1 VAAALAVGRHWA
13 FDSWLGVSAVA
24 LAPWS
29 VLPAGVAVLGLLA
42 LSGWRAAVPATVLVA
57 LAGWPL
63 IVTAVPGSQSA
74 SAPIVTVMSANTLHG
89 QADPNALV
97 ATVTARGVDVLALQ
111 ELTAGS
117 IDALSAA
124 GLDRVL
130 PYRSIAVQPGGT
142 DVGLWSRYP
151 LTDPHMPTGFTVN
164 PVQARITVGGH
175 QVSVIAFHSQAPVS
189 ERTTQA
195 WQSDLRRLADI
206 MRTAGA
212 STVVAGDFNATRD
225 HLQFRDLLAAGYT
238 DSGSDAGAGL
248 LRTYPADRFWGP
260 LVGIDHVLVGA
271 DLVGVE
277 VGTVAQPGSDHRAV
291 VAAVAPRDT
300 ESAAGQPVLS
310 GGWSGAPSLGPPA
323 ASPPS

>member
-1 VAAALAVGRHWA
+1 MAAALAVGRHWA

-225 HLQFRDLLAAGYT
+225 HLQFHDLLAAGYT

-271 DLVGVE
+271 DLVGVA

-291 VAAVAPRDT
+291 VAAVAPRD
-300 ESAAGQPVLS
+300 AAAAMLGS
-310 GGWSGAPSLGPPA
+310 GGRPSG
-323 ASPPS
+323 